1 MGLLI
6 LSIVTIYHL
15 KKPKRVSKSTLLY
28 FGTPHWSRYQSEE
41 FSPIDDLISEIDG
54 YVDIQTYMCIW
65 IFGYMDIWIYG
76 YMDISSYIY
85 GDMDMDMDMGAEAVV
100 GVSDALSVLHV
111 PR

>member
-1 MGLLI
+1 M
-6 LSIVTIYHL
+6 
-15 KKPKRVSKSTLLY
+15 
-28 FGTPHWSRYQSEE
+28 
-41 FSPIDDLISEIDG
+41 
-54 YVDIQTYMCIW
+54 W
-65 IFGYMDIWIYG
+65 IFRHICVYGYLDMDIWIYG